1 MRAKD
6 AFVGSA
12 HCILPD
18 FCYNGSMEERLEK
31 LRGFAPVADESCRVL
46 ILGTAPSVQSL
57 REGFYYAHPRNAF
70 WRLLSDTF
78 GAPVPETAG
87 EKAALLLE
95 NRLALW
101 DVLRA
106 CARRGSLDSAIRD
119 PQVND
124 FDAFFAAHP
133 GITRVLFNGAAAEK
147 LFFRFCGETL
157 QGRAAA
163 RLPSTSP
170 ACTLPYARKLELWR
184 KELLR

>member
-1 MRAKD
+1 MHFEKSNF
-6 AFVGSA
+6 AFCG
-12 HCILPD
+12 D
-18 FCYNGSMEERLEK
+18 FCYNIPMERIT
-31 LRGFAPVADESCRVL
+31 GFSPVAGADCRLV
-46 ILGTAPSVQSL
+46 ILGTAPSAESL
-57 REGFYYAHPRNAF
+57 RAGYYYAHPRNAF
-70 WRLLSDTF
+70 WRVLADTF
-78 GAPVPETAG
+78 DAPVPQTVG
-87 EKAALLLE
+87 EKENLLFK

-101 DVLRA
+101 DVLCA

-170 ACTLPYARKLELWR
+170 AYTLPYAQKLEIWR

>member
-1 MRAKD
+1 MD
-6 AFVGSA
+6 
-12 HCILPD
+12 
-18 FCYNGSMEERLEK
+18 ERIA
-31 LRGFAPVADESCRVL
+31 GFAPVAAPDARVL
-46 ILGTAPSVQSL
+46 ILGTMPSVESL
-57 REGFYYAHPRNAF
+57 RQSFYYAHPRNAF

-78 GAPVPETAG
+78 GALVPETAG

-101 DVLRA
+101 DVLCA

-124 FDAFFAAHP
+124 FAAFFAAHP

-170 ACTLPYARKLELWR
+170 AYTLPYAQKLEIWR

>member
-1 MRAKD
+1 MSSGVCSPIHLTRPFRKRWGRRRAC
-6 AFVGSA
+6 F
-12 HCILPD
+12 
-18 FCYNGSMEERLEK
+18 
-31 LRGFAPVADESCRVL
+31 LRIAS
-46 ILGTAPSVQSL
+46 
-57 REGFYYAHPRNAF
+57 
-70 WRLLSDTF
+70 
-78 GAPVPETAG
+78 
-87 EKAALLLE
+87 
-95 NRLALW
+95 

-124 FDAFFAAHP
+124 FAAFFAAHP

-170 ACTLPYARKLELWR
+170 AYTLPYAQKLEIWR

>member
-1 MRAKD
+1 MERCLGFPPVAGED
-6 AFVGSA
+6 SRLIILGSA
-12 HCILPD
+12 P
-18 FCYNGSMEERLEK
+18 GV
-31 LRGFAPVADESCRVL
+31 P
-46 ILGTAPSVQSL
+46 SL
-57 REGFYYAHPRNAF
+57 RAGFYYANPRNAF
-70 WRLLSDTF
+70 WRILADTL
-78 GAPVPETAG
+78 GAPLPETVG
-87 EKAALLLE
+87 EKQALLLQ

-124 FDAFFAAHP
+124 FAAFFAAHP

-170 ACTLPYARKLELWR
+170 AYTLPYAQKLEIWR

>member
-1 MRAKD
+1 MERCLGFPPVAGED
-6 AFVGSA
+6 SRLIILGSA
-12 HCILPD
+12 P
-18 FCYNGSMEERLEK
+18 GV
-31 LRGFAPVADESCRVL
+31 P
-46 ILGTAPSVQSL
+46 SL
-57 REGFYYAHPRNAF
+57 RAGFYYANPRNAF
-70 WRLLSDTF
+70 WRILADTL
-78 GAPVPETAG
+78 GAPLPETVG
-87 EKAALLLE
+87 EKQALLLQ

-119 PQVND
+119 PQAND
-124 FDAFFAAHP
+124 FASFFAAHP

-170 ACTLPYARKLELWR
+170 AYTLPYAQKLEIWR

>member
-1 MRAKD
+1 MSFEPVFGPASRA
-6 AFVGSA
+6 
-12 HCILPD
+12 
-18 FCYNGSMEERLEK
+18 
-31 LRGFAPVADESCRVL
+31 L
-46 ILGTAPSVQSL
+46 ILGSWPSPESWRQ
-57 REGFYYAHPRNAF
+57 GFYYGHPRNRF
-70 WRLLSDTF
+70 WPLLARLC
-78 GAPVPETAG
+78 GAETPQTV
-87 EKAALLLE
+87 EQKRALILQ
-95 NRLALW
+95 NGLALW
-101 DVLRA
+101 DVLCA

-170 ACTLPYARKLELWR
+170 AYTLPYAQKLEIWR

>member
-1 MRAKD
+1 
-6 AFVGSA
+6 
-12 HCILPD
+12 
-18 FCYNGSMEERLEK
+18 MERIT
-31 LRGFAPVADESCRVL
+31 GFSPVAGADCRLV
-46 ILGTAPSVQSL
+46 ILGTAPSAESL
-57 REGFYYAHPRNAF
+57 RAGYYYAHPRNAF
-70 WRLLSDTF
+70 WRVLADTF
-78 GAPVPETAG
+78 DAPVPQTVG
-87 EKAALLLE
+87 EKENLLFK

-124 FDAFFAAHP
+124 FATFFAAHP

-147 LFFRFCGETL
+147 LFFRFCGEAL

-170 ACTLPYARKLELWR
+170 AYTLPYAQKLEIWR

>member
-1 MRAKD
+1 MHFEKSNF
-6 AFVGSA
+6 AFCG
-12 HCILPD
+12 D
-18 FCYNGSMEERLEK
+18 FCYNIPMERIT
-31 LRGFAPVADESCRVL
+31 GFSPVAGADCRLV
-46 ILGTAPSVQSL
+46 ILGTAPSAESL
-57 REGFYYAHPRNAF
+57 QAGYYYAHPRNVF
-70 WRLLSDTF
+70 WRVLADTF
-78 GAPVPETAG
+78 DAPVPQTVG
-87 EKAALLLE
+87 EKESLLFK

-101 DVLRA
+101 DVLCA

-170 ACTLPYARKLELWR
+170 AYTLPYAQKLEIWR

>member
-1 MRAKD
+1 MHFEKSNF
-6 AFVGSA
+6 AFCG
-12 HCILPD
+12 D
-18 FCYNGSMEERLEK
+18 FCYNIPMERIT
-31 LRGFAPVADESCRVL
+31 GFSPVAGADCRFV
-46 ILGTAPSVQSL
+46 ILGTAPSAESL
-57 REGFYYAHPRNAF
+57 RAGYYYAHPRNVF
-70 WRLLSDTF
+70 WRVLADTF
-78 GAPVPETAG
+78 DAPVPQTVG
-87 EKAALLLE
+87 EKESLLFK

-101 DVLRA
+101 DVLCA

-124 FDAFFAAHP
+124 FAAFFAAHP

-147 LFFRFCGETL
+147 LFFRFCGEAL

-170 ACTLPYARKLELWR
+170 AYTLPYAQKLEIWR

>member
-1 MRAKD
+1 MLA
-6 AFVGSA
+6 
-12 HCILPD
+12 
-18 FCYNGSMEERLEK
+18 
-31 LRGFAPVADESCRVL
+31 
-46 ILGTAPSVQSL
+46 
-57 REGFYYAHPRNAF
+57 
-70 WRLLSDTF
+70 DTF
-78 GAPVPETAG
+78 DAPVPQTVG
-87 EKAALLLE
+87 EKENLLFK

-101 DVLRA
+101 DVLCA

-124 FDAFFAAHP
+124 FAAFFAD
-133 GITRVLFNGAAAEK
+133 TRSRVRVLFNGAAAEK

-170 ACTLPYARKLELWR
+170 AYTLPYAQKLEIWR

>member
-1 MRAKD
+1 MHFEKSNF
-6 AFVGSA
+6 AFCG
-12 HCILPD
+12 D
-18 FCYNGSMEERLEK
+18 FCYNIPMERIT
-31 LRGFAPVADESCRVL
+31 GFSPVAGADCRLV
-46 ILGTAPSVQSL
+46 ILGTAPSAESL
-57 REGFYYAHPRNAF
+57 QAGYYYAHPRNVF
-70 WRLLSDTF
+70 WRVLADTF
-78 GAPVPETAG
+78 DAPVPQTVG
-87 EKAALLLE
+87 EKESLLFQ

-101 DVLRA
+101 DVLCA

-124 FDAFFAAHP
+124 FATFFAAHP

-147 LFFRFCGETL
+147 LFFRFCGEAL

-170 ACTLPYARKLELWR
+170 AYTLPYAQKLEIWR